1 MNYNYNDINDDIIKN
16 FDITDQLISNNPS
29 NQNDI
34 IMNYIN
40 LILNNANYYN
50 RNYNRNGNGN
60 GNGNGNNINVYNN
73 YRSDRLVTD
82 TTIKN
87 NPLKEKF
94 LDYYSI

>member
-1 MNYNYNDINDDIIKN
+1 MNNNISDDLIKN
-16 FDITDQLISNNPS
+16 FDITDQLITNNPS

-40 LILNNANYYN
+40 LIINNSKYYG
-50 RNYNRNGNGN
+50 YIY
-60 GNGNGNNINVYNN
+60 GNGNNNNGGGGGAGNNVNVYNN

-82 TTIKN
+82 TTIKHN
-87 NPLKEKF
+87 STTEKF